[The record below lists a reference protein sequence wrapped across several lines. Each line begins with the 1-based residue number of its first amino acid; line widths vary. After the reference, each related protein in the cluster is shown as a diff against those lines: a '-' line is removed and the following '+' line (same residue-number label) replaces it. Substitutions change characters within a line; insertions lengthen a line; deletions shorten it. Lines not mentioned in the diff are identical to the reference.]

1 MNTTVDVGAEIEI
14 GADPADVAAVMFDA
28 SRTAD
33 WMQAVDDVE
42 LIDAALVPGARV
54 RYRGRVMGRELV
66 WESEVET
73 VHFPHVL
80 VLRIAEGP
88 LAGTLRF
95 DIQRSAAGSRAR
107 VRSSGE
113 PGGLGAMLP
122 ALLREPMRAALAA
135 DLGRLKA
142 LVER

>member
-42 LIDAALVPGARV
+42 LVDAALVPGARV
-54 RYRGRVMGRELV
+54 RYRGRVMGRDLV

-95 DIQRSAAGSRAR
+95 DIQRSAAGLRAR

-113 PGGLGAMLP
+113 PGGLGAMPP